1 MRDIKKEIDDA
12 QACHPRKWGL
22 QPPLTHATFLLT
34 QGLVLTADY
43 LRLTHYLCQAKCR
56 RCDGA
61 KRASLRGEV
70 RELRKELNKRQQ
82 KSVRDLLMAA
92 QIVLCTN
99 TGAQD
104 RALQL
109 LPAGHAF
116 DLVVIDEAA
125 QAR

>member
-1 MRDIKKEIDDA
+1 MHR
-12 QACHPRKWGL
+12 
-22 QPPLTHATFLLT
+22 
-34 QGLVLTADY
+34 
-43 LRLTHYLCQAKCR
+43 HYWLPTTYQ
-56 RCDGA
+56 
-61 KRASLRGEV
+61 V
-70 RELRKELNKRQQ
+70 
-82 KSVRDLLMAA
+82 
-92 QIVLCTN
+92 VLCTN